1 MTVPLLQEVFAWR
14 GDNPQ
19 VELPLAAKAVLRY
32 LWESKF
38 GPMLIEVKDGQ
49 ALVNRQVVEPVD
61 VGTSSS
67 SSP

>member
-1 MTVPLLQEVFAWR
+1 LNAPLLQEVLARR

-19 VELPLAAKAVLRY
+19 ADLPLAAEGVLRY

-49 ALVNRQVVEPVD
+49 ALVNGQVVELVET
-61 VGTSSS
+61 GATSSS
-67 SSP
+67 QT